1 MNLHSPTA
9 PESRSFVR
17 SRVFT
22 TDHRALA
29 ILYLLLGLAA
39 VILGTLLSLVMRIHR
54 VWPGFAF
61 PFYGVPRP
69 EDYLALVTMH
79 GTLMIFFVL
88 TVVPQSAFPNL
99 VLPAQIGATRM
110 AFPRLN
116 AAAFWITAASL
127 LVLLAAFFVPQG
139 APISGWTSYP
149 PLSALAAAGPGQGAG
164 MDLWLVSITLFC
176 VASVAASINFLVTIV
191 TGRCT
196 GMTWTRL
203 PLTVWSWLVS
213 SALTVLAF
221 SVLLA
226 AAVLLLADRH
236 FGTSFFLPGG
246 EVINGLAIRPGSGSP
261 MLWLHLFWFFGHP
274 EVYISILPGM
284 GLATSILANFTRRPV
299 PAYRLMVA
307 ATLLIGLLG
316 LGVWG
321 HHIFVTGMNPYA
333 GTAFG
338 LTTMAIAVPSSAEV
352 LTWLVMVLRD
362 RAQPVTPLLFTLGFI
377 SFFIAGGLT
386 GPVLAQPALD
396 SYLHNTFFVVAHFHL
411 VMAMAGVFSVFA
423 GIYYWYPLLT
433 GRRMNE
439 KLGHA
444 HFWISLIA
452 AYGTFFPMHF
462 AGLAGEPRH
471 YAQLSGPV
479 TSFPSLIPVERG
491 ITSSALLLAA
501 AQILFLI
508 NLVWSARRGALAGE
522 NPWRATTLEW
532 APFSHPMVMGQP
544 YAYCAGNNP
553 DFLPQW
559 QETSPR
565 PDFDSSVTGK
575 FPHDRGAKEC

>member
-1 MNLHSPTA
+1 VSAPLPTSAGA
-9 PESRSFVR
+9 PGAIHYRIFS
-17 SRVFT
+17 
-22 TDHRALA
+22 TDHRSLA
-29 ILYLLLGLAA
+29 VSYLILGLIA
-39 VILGTLLSLVMRIHR
+39 VVTGTLLSLAIRIHR
-54 VWPGFAF
+54 VWPAFAF
-61 PFYGVPRP
+61 PFYGQLRP

-88 TVVPQSAFPNL
+88 TVVPQSALPNL
-99 VLPAQIGATRM
+99 VLPGQIGAQGM
-110 AFPRLN
+110 ALPRLN
-116 AAAFWITAASL
+116 SAAFWTTTISL
-127 LVLLAAFFVPQG
+127 LVVLAAFFVPQG

-149 PLSALAAAGPGQGAG
+149 PLSAFAATGPGQGAG
-164 MDLWLVSITLFC
+164 MDLWLVGIALFC
-176 VASVAASINFLVTIV
+176 LASLFSALNLLATIV
-191 TGRCT
+191 LRRCQ
-196 GMTWTRL
+196 GMTWMRL

-236 FGTSFFLPGG
+236 LGTSFFVPAG
-246 EVINGLAIRPGSGSP
+246 EVINGIAQTGGGGSP

-284 GLATSILANFTRRPV
+284 GLASALLANFTRRPV
-299 PAYRLMVA
+299 PAYHLMVA
-307 ATLLIGLLG
+307 ATLLIGVLG

-338 LTTMAIAVPSSAEV
+338 LTTIAIAIPSSAEV
-352 LTWLVMVLRD
+352 LTWIAMLFRGRL
-362 RAQPVTPLLFTLGFI
+362 QPTTPMLFAIGFI
-377 SFFIAGGLT
+377 SFFVAGGLT

-433 GRRMNE
+433 GRFMNE
-439 KLGHA
+439 TLGKI

-452 AYGTFFPMHF
+452 AYGVFFPMHY

-471 YAQLSGPV
+471 YAQLAGPV
-479 TSFPSLIPVERG
+479 ESFASLIPVERG
-491 ITSSALLLAA
+491 ITSSALVLAA
-501 AQILFLI
+501 VQLIFLF
-508 NLVWSARRGALAGE
+508 NVWRSARTGCPAGE

-532 APFSHPMVMGQP
+532 SGNVHPIAM
-544 YAYCAGNNP
+544 
-553 DFLPQW
+553 
-559 QETSPR
+559 
-565 PDFDSSVTGK
+565 
-575 FPHDRGAKEC
+575 RGAYEYRSRAAPENDFAAQWEPGSHERGC